1 MKKIVLTLLTLW
13 FSISASFAQYQRCGT
28 MEHHEEMMSSDA
40 EYAENHRQIENMI
53 QQRMNIDKSWK
64 TTGIV
69 TIPVVFHVLY
79 NQNNATQNISTAR
92 INAQMAVLNQDYSGT
107 NTDVGNV
114 PSVFQPFVANT
125 DIQFCLAVRDPG
137 GNTTDGIIRK
147 QTTVTSFGSSGNP
160 IKFNSSGG
168 DDAWPRDSYLNIWV
182 GQLGGG
188 LLGYAQ
194 FPGGAAATDGVVLL
208 NGSVGGP
215 GAMGTAAPYNR
226 GRTATHEIGHWL
238 NLRHINGDA
247 SCGNDFVADTP
258 TQQSLNFGCPGF
270 PKISCG
276 NGPNGEMFM
285 NYMDYVDDNCMIMFT
300 EGQSTRMN
308 TAITVSR
315 ASLITS
321 LGCVP
326 VTAGAPVANFQA
338 SATNI
343 AVGTSINFTDL
354 STGNPTSW
362 SWSFPGA
369 NPSSSTQQNPTNINY
384 PNAGT
389 YNVSLTATNGNGNNT
404 HTKNGYIV
412 VTSGGSGGCDTIS
425 NIPASWTPTLT
436 MSSNGGYVSGHNGY
450 MDIAKAEI
458 FSQAIPANYEA
469 VGLLIDFGVAK
480 NANTTNTF
488 NMQFWSGTGGTPGT
502 SLVTTTKTYAAAA
515 ADVTGGNL
523 TYAAVS
529 PTTLTSPYF
538 AGVSFTYAAGDTLAI
553 KHTATGEVSVCTAW
567 EQWSDQSWVAFN
579 GPGGWGIVAAMAIYP
594 ILCDPTG
601 VNEPVK
607 DGIVIYPN
615 PTSGQLIIHNSNN
628 TSLPAVFKINNT
640 IGQTVMQQELSSFSG
655 THYMDLSGL
664 DNGLYLV
671 EILTGNT
678 QMVYRIMLNK

>member
-1 MKKIVLTLLTLW
+1 MKKVLLTLLTLW
-13 FSISASFAQYQRCGT
+13 FSLNASVAQYQRCGT
-28 MEHHEEMMSSDA
+28 MEQHEEMMSNDA
-40 EYAENHRQIENMI
+40 QYAENHRQIENMI
-53 QQRMNIDKSWK
+53 QQRMNIDKSWR

-92 INAQMAVLNQDYSGT
+92 INAQMTVLNQDFSGT
-107 NTDVGNV
+107 NTDVVNV

-125 DIQFCLAVRDPG
+125 QIQFCLAVRDPN

-182 GQLGGG
+182 GNLGGG

-194 FPGGAAATDGVVLL
+194 FPGGAATTDGVVVL

-215 GAMGTAAPYNR
+215 GALGTAAPYNR
-226 GRTATHEIGHWL
+226 GRTATHEIGHWF

-247 SCGNDFVADTP
+247 NCGDDFVADTP
-258 TQQSLNFGCPGF
+258 TQQSLNGGCPSF

-285 NYMDYVDDNCMIMFT
+285 NYMDYVDDNCMIMFS
-300 EGQSTRMN
+300 EGQGIRMN
-308 TAITVSR
+308 TAINVSR
-315 ASLITS
+315 PSLLNS
-321 LGCVP
+321 MGCVP
-326 VTAGAPVANFQA
+326 VVAGAPVANFQA
-338 SATNI
+338 SATTI
-343 AVGTSINFTDL
+343 PVGTSINFTDL
-354 STGNPTSW
+354 STGSPTTW

-384 PNAGT
+384 PSAGT
-389 YNVSLTATNGNGNNT
+389 YNVSLTATNGNGSNT
-404 HTKNGYIV
+404 HTKNGYII
-412 VTSGGSGGCDTIS
+412 VTSGGTGGCDTVS
-425 NIPASWTPTLT
+425 NIPASWTPSLL

-480 NANTTNTF
+480 NANSTNTF
-488 NMQFWSGTGGTPGT
+488 NMQFWSGTGGTPGS

-523 TYAAVS
+523 TYAAVA

-553 KHTATGEVSVCTAW
+553 KHTATGEVAICTAW
-567 EQWSDQSWVAFN
+567 EQWSDQSWVAFD
-579 GPGGWGIVAAMAIYP
+579 GTGGWGVVAAMAIYP

-607 DGIVIYPN
+607 NGIVIYPN

-628 TSLPAVFKINNT
+628 TSLPAVFKINNM

-664 DNGLYLV
+664 ENGLYLV
-671 EILTGNT
+671 EVITGNT